1 MAAQNEKLEWE
12 ISFEPQRSTP
22 LFTFYHFVFFFA
34 RSLSLSQSAAL
45 GYLLQLL
52 ILTSSTSPGPQMATP
67 KILHYGFPFLH
78 YFIIFIFLIN
88 LLPLLLNFWQT
99 NLFSSLL
106 PLSLSSRLVRLMEHS
121 MNSYMQHNPVAC
133 KPTSDNSPV
142 EEESGWTAYF
152 EDFSSNN
159 NRENSYCSSFCSP
172 SLVSDAASCAAWKLS
187 EKNHLP
193 DCSSIPKKL
202 KFKKTRTEQ
211 IWFDDSL
218 EDTASSPVN
227 SPKVRFKTKL
237 SYFFLCFV
245 YFLNPAINFSILTNI
260 GQWFETD
267 WHEPQEDWWPYV

>member
-1 MAAQNEKLEWE
+1 
-12 ISFEPQRSTP
+12 
-22 LFTFYHFVFFFA
+22 
-34 RSLSLSQSAAL
+34 
-45 GYLLQLL
+45 
-52 ILTSSTSPGPQMATP
+52 
-67 KILHYGFPFLH
+67 
-78 YFIIFIFLIN
+78 
-88 LLPLLLNFWQT
+88 
-99 NLFSSLL
+99 
-106 PLSLSSRLVRLMEHS
+106 MEHS

-187 EKNHLP
+187 EKHHLP

-227 SPKVRFKTKL
+227 SPKVSDLKLIDMNPRKTDDHMYSSLGKGVASSEL
-237 SYFFLCFV
+237 QPKERS
-245 YFLNPAINFSILTNI
+245 INFNI
-260 GQWFETD
+260 GKNDCADLKRRGLCLVPLSMPFI
-267 WHEPQEDWWPYV
+267 